1 MKLGIHAMAWTN
13 HWSNASL
20 DLIDRAKGLGLD
32 FIEIPLLDLDDVD
45 PAAIRARL
53 EAAGFD
59 AVTST
64 VLNAATDLTAD
75 DPDRRA
81 RGVDDLTRCVEAAAA
96 MGAREFPGVS
106 YPQN

>member
-1 MKLGIHAMAWTN
+1 MAWTN

-20 DLIDRAKGLGLD
+20 DLIDRALWLGLD

-53 EAAGFD
+53 EATGLD

-75 DPDRRA
+75 DPQRRA
-81 RGVDDLTRCVEAAAA
+81 EGVDYPTRRGEATAA
-96 MGAREFPGVS
+96 MGTRQLSGGVYS
-106 YPQN
+106 A